1 MACGDLLLHTVVLS
15 QGGVTASGHSRLSP
29 FFLQDMKAKKETPQ
43 ELLLY
48 FFGFIFFIFLKLINC
63 AYFIHNRFSIHS
75 TFKQKYTVTV
85 KDAVLSI
92 KYLLY
97 SL

>member
-1 MACGDLLLHTVVLS
+1 
-15 QGGVTASGHSRLSP
+15 
-29 FFLQDMKAKKETPQ
+29 MKAKKENTSRA
-43 ELLLY
+43 
-48 FFGFIFFIFLKLINC
+48 FGFIFFGFCFLFSFFFKLINC

-92 KYLLY
+92 KCFALLLFY
-97 SL
+97 KICQDKLNVLGIKHVHLGAKYDC

>member
-1 MACGDLLLHTVVLS
+1 M
-15 QGGVTASGHSRLSP
+15 TASGHSRLFP
-29 FFLQDMKAKKETPQ
+29 FFLQDMKAKKENTSRA
-43 ELLLY
+43 
-48 FFGFIFFIFLKLINC
+48 FGFTLLVFVFCFCFFFKKLINC

-85 KDAVLSI
+85 KDAVSSI

-97 SL
+97 YCVL